1 MSNLSRTLEEI
12 YSEVSDNNNFQ
23 DQLINAPPPVRSFS
37 PSEDFIE
44 MDFDPGSDVES
55 ESSGD
60 SGQGRDGTDM
70 EGDERYLIS
79 YQARIRVTVTV
90 TVRIFREEREESSD
104 EEASPPP
111 VMALP
116 PALVLV
122 EPPFMN
128 NNTMQSKQEAC
139 TSCEEAIAPLP
150 TLPSNT
156 LLDLREADHSHPAAQ
171 TSSAPA
177 LSPADEV
184 PILLPRSKSLNSS
197 LGSCLIFSSEP
208 PTRTANLSL
217 CGSRLLQ
224 REARLF
230 GGEGDS
236 SDFQASE
243 TAEEEALVRIV
254 DNLPNL
260 RIGQKAM
267 IWTEKEALRK
277 QVTLFSNFGKSQ

>member
-1 MSNLSRTLEEI
+1 
-12 YSEVSDNNNFQ
+12 
-23 DQLINAPPPVRSFS
+23 
-37 PSEDFIE
+37 
-44 MDFDPGSDVES
+44 
-55 ESSGD
+55 
-60 SGQGRDGTDM
+60 
-70 EGDERYLIS
+70 
-79 YQARIRVTVTV
+79 
-90 TVRIFREEREESSD
+90 
-104 EEASPPP
+104 
-111 VMALP
+111 
-116 PALVLV
+116 
-122 EPPFMN
+122 MN

-139 TSCEEAIAPLP
+139 TSCEEAIAPVP

-156 LLDLREADHSHPAAQ
+156 LLDLRETDHSSHPAAQ

-236 SDFQASE
+236 GDFQASE

-277 QVTLFSNFGKSQ
+277 QVTLFSNSGRLEISCLGCPTGHQCLRSHVPGECAPCSRGGLPPAPPPRGSGHQAAKAGLKSPRLSPLSVSSRLQPPRPRGWRSKRFTEDRHPVLPVPQKICCHRRLACPLDNRWLCSHPDSQRAAVCAEARGPGG

>member
-1 MSNLSRTLEEI
+1 
-12 YSEVSDNNNFQ
+12 
-23 DQLINAPPPVRSFS
+23 
-37 PSEDFIE
+37 
-44 MDFDPGSDVES
+44 
-55 ESSGD
+55 
-60 SGQGRDGTDM
+60 
-70 EGDERYLIS
+70 
-79 YQARIRVTVTV
+79 
-90 TVRIFREEREESSD
+90 
-104 EEASPPP
+104 
-111 VMALP
+111 
-116 PALVLV
+116 
-122 EPPFMN
+122 MN

-277 QVTLFSNFGKSQ
+277 QVSLFSDYGKSQILLFRLSNWAPVLAEPRPW